1 MGLQPDVGAASGAA
15 GGGGGGGGGGPTR
28 PHSSRD
34 RRHFVQIE
42 ALTGLPHAD
51 VAQDILC
58 RLAADCEPL
67 MNAHAGWRGVPSL
80 FEIYPADGRGPRGAP
95 LPKDLDSIRGSLGGY
110 TRPGIEICV
119 VLRDETR
126 PDTFLVYAQVLDVML
141 HELAHQS
148 YGNHG
153 PGFGALWTKLQQE
166 YMHFRTQ
173 RMLGSALAWGA
184 SPRAESFSIEGSSY
198 GVGINTSGAF
208 RVNTQTKKERYTGA
222 LYLAPTMS
230 AAATR
235 KAHFSVVAALDEGQR
250 LGQFGAG
257 GGGFVLGTGERVGGP
272 PGAAPGSRKR
282 KPTKKKLR
290 EIMAAA
296 AETRTRPAPPLV
308 AAPRETILS
317 RLVKKHA
324 EAGAS
329 SSSAS
334 APAKPASSPKIAA
347 DDIIELFSSQEDAEV
362 LKEASLAQSI
372 VDLSES
378 PASPVSG
385 GEAKRQRAAAEDSRP
400 ESLLDDPREDED
412 QASSVDAEAAPIE
425 LESQDWGGGLGCGCD
440 EADDVIIELLE

>member
-1 MGLQPDVGAASGAA
+1 MGLQRDLGASGAGGGA
-15 GGGGGGGGGGPTR
+15 SGGGGGGDHGDRGGGPAR

-34 RRHFVQIE
+34 RRHFLQIE

-67 MNAHAGWRGVPSL
+67 MNAHSGWRGVPSL

-166 YMHFRTQ
+166 YMHFRAQ
-173 RMLGSALAWGA
+173 RMLGSASAWGA

-208 RVNTQTKKERYTGA
+208 RVNTQTKKERYSGA

-235 KAHFSVVAALDEGQR
+235 KAHFSVVADLDEGQR

-257 GGGFVLGTGERVGGP
+257 GGGYVLGTGERVGGP
-272 PGAAPGSRKR
+272 PAAGGAAPGPRKR

-290 EIMAAA
+290 EIMATA
-296 AETRTRPAPPLV
+296 AETRTRTVQPLV
-308 AAPRETILS
+308 AKPRETVLS
-317 RLVKKHA
+317 RLVKHA
-324 EAGAS
+324 SDTGAS

-334 APAKPASSPKIAA
+334 AQAKPVVTSKIAA
-347 DDIIELFSSQEDAEV
+347 DDVIELFSSQEDSD
-362 LKEASLAQSI
+362 LPKEASLAHSL

-378 PASPVSG
+378 PASPASG
-385 GEAKRQRAAAEDSRP
+385 GEAKRQRTAAE
-400 ESLLDDPREDED
+400 EDDPREDDED
-412 QASSVDAEAAPIE
+412 AAPIE
-425 LESQDWGGGLGCGCD
+425 VESQDWGGGLGCDCD